1 MDYKE
6 MSNEELY
13 QLLREKFPGAG
24 FKKIAKDNR
33 QTVIAILE
41 IHQDEKQG
49 GKTCAEACSVQRYG
63 KTLSYP

>member
-1 MDYKE
+1 MNYE
-6 MSNEELY
+6 EISNEELY

-24 FKKIAKDNR
+24 FKEVTKGNR

-49 GKTCAEACSVQRYG
+49 GQKMYSPKISEKHIPY
-63 KTLSYP
+63 LY